1 VLSTTSTLEAIFPLR
16 RKYSGP
22 LEHFRSVLLLL
33 TNFDVLGYVQEAL
46 SVFDHIPT
54 VFCSKRAESYFA
66 ASEQS
71 HHIENA
77 RKCRQTCMFK
87 RSSIQRDKAL
97 NRTKKT

>member
-22 LEHFRSVLLLL
+22 LEHFRSVLLLM

-46 SVFDHIPT
+46 NFSDHIPL
-54 VFCSKRAESYFA
+54 CFA